1 LQKKHLCAIFF
12 HEFRPGHCAC
22 GRDEFKLTKE
32 NKQMKKLGVFVTAAA
47 MAVLLLTLSARG
59 DFFSP
64 GIPNGWDFNTPMT
77 ETFGGSGIWEYT
89 WTGTLDNPTTF
100 DILSEAGNWDSKV
113 HPAGNQWVTPD
124 GSGGN
129 TLILDTNAV
138 GDGWFP
144 DVNRVKVV
152 SESVT
157 TWTAVGDWQNQIGG
171 GDWDNANV
179 NTAMG
184 DLGGGI
190 FGFTATLAPGTYQYK
205 ATKTG
210 SWDAIGIDSRNVN
223 SGNLEFTTT
232 ASLNQAEMLV
242 NVFDGTVRVN
252 VIPEP
257 ATLGLLVGGSL
268 LMMAFRRLR
277 R

>member
-1 LQKKHLCAIFF
+1 
-12 HEFRPGHCAC
+12 
-22 GRDEFKLTKE
+22 
-32 NKQMKKLGVFVTAAA
+32 MKKAGTFVTAAVL
-47 MAVLLLTLSARG
+47 AVVVGTLPAAG
-59 DFFSP
+59 DFYSP

-77 ETFGGSGIWEYT
+77 ETSLGSGIWEYT
-89 WTGTLDNPTTF
+89 WTGTGDNPTTF

-113 HPAGNQWVTPD
+113 YSAGNQWVTPD

-129 TLILDTNAV
+129 TLILDTNSA

-144 DVNRVKVV
+144 DANRVKVV

-157 TWTAVGDWQNQIGG
+157 TWTAVGDWQNQVGG
-171 GDWDNANV
+171 GDWDNANP
-179 NTAMG
+179 NTAMS

-205 ATKTG
+205 AVKTG

-223 SGNLEFTTT
+223 AGNLAFTTT
-232 ASLNQAEMLV
+232 ASLNEAEMLV
-242 NVFDGTVRVN
+242 DVLNGTVRVN

-257 ATLGLLVGGSL
+257 ATLGLLAGGSL
-268 LMMAFRRLR
+268 LMFVVRRLR